1 MFNTPVTFNNIS
13 FLKLEYRVIASGGVE
28 SSNHPLTVL
37 NINSSDILKA
47 VDRTKILV
55 FIDTICGGYGIIMS
69 GVCLYTWLLGQSSY
83 QPFLGAS
90 LFVTF
95 NLVTSAISRLPS
107 ISKVT
112 TESIRS
118 VIGPMVAAGA
128 FVLTIELSNGWWM
141 GLMIMCLG
149 CNTLHTMLTQK
160 PNQGRL
166 LIGVYTA
173 VLLGCVFLFTPD
185 TNKDHVMLFVGAI
198 AMTGLLFAELLAQ
211 YSYVL
216 NKDMNSLQ
224 IEQQKKIVEQLT
236 ILVEQKKQQELEKAL
251 EVERV
256 KSAFTNITDEFR
268 SPIALIKCSAQNLID
283 ARNNRP
289 KTVEYLNLIQKNSDV
304 LLKLINQPL
313 DLGPLESGNIKV
325 EKSTVDLNSFLNP
338 IVQSSLSLAVQ
349 KKINGIAE
357 LPKSSSVVSL
367 DHEKVETILVN
378 PIGNARIREKVKI
391 EFLNDSSNVAV
402 VSDEGSFLANV
413 KRIIQKEL
421 SNERLNVDFIAR
433 EVGLS
438 RVQLYRKMLALTGT
452 SVSELL
458 RSIRLQKAAKLLEQ
472 KWGPVSQVA
481 YAVGITNL
489 SYFSKIFKG
498 KFGIMPSEYE
508 GLQKNADQFTKK
520 VAAPGSAALMA
531 VSGLEA

>member
-1 MFNTPVTFNNIS
+1 MFNTPVTFDRIS

-47 VDRTKILV
+47 ADQTKILV
-55 FIDTICGGYGIIMS
+55 FIDIICGGYGIIMS

-83 QPFLGAS
+83 QPFLGVS
-90 LFVTF
+90 LFVAF
-95 NLVTSAISRLPS
+95 NLVTSAISKLPW

-118 VIGPMVAAGA
+118 VIGPLVAAGA

-141 GLMIMCLG
+141 GFMIICIG

-185 TNKDHVMLFVGAI
+185 TNKDQVMLFVGAI
-198 AMTGLLFAELLAQ
+198 ALTGLLFAELLAQ

-251 EVERV
+251 EVDRV

-268 SPIALIKCSAQNLID
+268 SPIALIKGSAQNLID
-283 ARNNRP
+283 ASNNRP

-304 LLKLINQPL
+304 LLKLISQPL
-313 DLGPLESGNIKV
+313 DLEH
-325 EKSTVDLNSFLNP
+325 LN
-338 IVQSSLSLAVQ
+338 LA
-349 KKINGIAE
+349 
-357 LPKSSSVVSL
+357 
-367 DHEKVETILVN
+367 
-378 PIGNARIREKVKI
+378 
-391 EFLNDSSNVAV
+391 
-402 VSDEGSFLANV
+402 
-413 KRIIQKEL
+413 
-421 SNERLNVDFIAR
+421 
-433 EVGLS
+433 
-438 RVQLYRKMLALTGT
+438 T
-452 SVSELL
+452 S
-458 RSIRLQKAAKLLEQ
+458 KL
-472 KWGPVSQVA
+472 K
-481 YAVGITNL
+481 NL
-489 SYFSKIFKG
+489 IC
-498 KFGIMPSEYE
+498 
-508 GLQKNADQFTKK
+508 
-520 VAAPGSAALMA
+520 
-531 VSGLEA
+531 

>member
-1 MFNTPVTFNNIS
+1 
-13 FLKLEYRVIASGGVE
+13 
-28 SSNHPLTVL
+28 
-37 NINSSDILKA
+37 
-47 VDRTKILV
+47 
-55 FIDTICGGYGIIMS
+55 MS
-69 GVCLYTWLLGQSSY
+69 GVCLYLWLLGESTF

-90 LFVTF
+90 MFVTF
-95 NLVTSAISRLPS
+95 NLVTSALTRWPY

-118 VIGPMVAAGA
+118 VIGPVAAAGA
-128 FVLTIELSNGWWM
+128 FVLTIELFNGWWM
-141 GLMIMCLG
+141 GFMIMCVG

-160 PNQGRL
+160 PNDGRL

-173 VLLGCVFLFTPD
+173 VLLGCVFLFTRD

-198 AMTGLLFAELLAQ
+198 ALTSLLFAELLAQ
-211 YSYVL
+211 YSNVL
-216 NKDMNSLQ
+216 NQENVNSLQ

-256 KSAFTNITDEFR
+256 KSAFTNITEEFR
-268 SPIALIKCSAQNLID
+268 SPIALIKGSAQNLID
-283 ARNNRP
+283 VRNNRP

-304 LLKLINQPL
+304 LLKLISQPL
-313 DLGPLESGNIKV
+313 DLGTLETSDIKV
-325 EKSTVDLNSFLNP
+325 EKSTVDLKYFLNP
-338 IVQSSLSLAVQ
+338 IVQSSLSLADQ
-349 KKINGIAE
+349 KEVNGIAE
-357 LPKSSSVVSL
+357 IPHSSSVVSL
-367 DHEKVETILVN
+367 DNVKVETIPVT
-378 PIGNARIREKVKI
+378 PIDNARIREKVKI
-391 EFLNDSSNVAV
+391 EFLNDSSNVSV
-402 VSDEGSFLANV
+402 VSAGGNFLAKV
-413 KRIIQKEL
+413 KRIIQREL

-433 EVGLS
+433 EIGLS

-452 SVSELL
+452 PVSELL

-498 KFGIMPSEYE
+498 KFGITPSEYE

-531 VSGLEA
+531 VGGPEA

>member
-47 VDRTKILV
+47 VDHTKILV
-55 FIDTICGGYGIIMS
+55 FIDIICGGYGIIMS

-90 LFVTF
+90 LFVAF

-118 VIGPMVAAGA
+118 VIGPLVAAGA
-128 FVLTIELSNGWWM
+128 FVLTIELFNGWWM
-141 GLMIMCLG
+141 GFMIMCVG

-160 PNQGRL
+160 PNRGRL

-211 YSYVL
+211 YSNVL
-216 NKDMNSLQ
+216 NQEHVNSLQ

-268 SPIALIKCSAQNLID
+268 MPIALIKGSAQNLID
-283 ARNNRP
+283 AHNNRP
-289 KTVEYLNLIQKNSDV
+289 KSHGV
-304 LLKLINQPL
+304 P
-313 DLGPLESGNIKV
+313 
-325 EKSTVDLNSFLNP
+325 
-338 IVQSSLSLAVQ
+338 
-349 KKINGIAE
+349 
-357 LPKSSSVVSL
+357 
-367 DHEKVETILVN
+367 
-378 PIGNARIREKVKI
+378 
-391 EFLNDSSNVAV
+391 
-402 VSDEGSFLANV
+402 
-413 KRIIQKEL
+413 
-421 SNERLNVDFIAR
+421 
-433 EVGLS
+433 
-438 RVQLYRKMLALTGT
+438 
-452 SVSELL
+452 
-458 RSIRLQKAAKLLEQ
+458 
-472 KWGPVSQVA
+472 
-481 YAVGITNL
+481 
-489 SYFSKIFKG
+489 
-498 KFGIMPSEYE
+498 
-508 GLQKNADQFTKK
+508 
-520 VAAPGSAALMA
+520 
-531 VSGLEA
+531 